1 MLAAYCRSF
10 LRAHGGNNSTAVDD
24 CDSQGESHSAG
35 STPGEGGGGYFGVK
49 SIETTFGNPRKLP

>member
-35 STPGEGGGGYFGVK
+35 STPGEGGGGLLRGKKYRDDLRK
-49 SIETTFGNPRKLP
+49 S